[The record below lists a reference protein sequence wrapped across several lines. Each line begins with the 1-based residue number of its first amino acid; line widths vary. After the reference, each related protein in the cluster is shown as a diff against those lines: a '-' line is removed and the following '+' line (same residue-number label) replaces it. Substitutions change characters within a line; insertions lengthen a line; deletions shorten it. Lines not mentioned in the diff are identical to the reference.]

1 MSARKIYKPLQAL
14 SHPLDIIKNF
24 TPNWFTL
31 TMGTGIVAI
40 DLHNSPY
47 HFPYM
52 IPITKCLWELNILF
66 FAIISILFISRWV
79 FYFDGA
85 QKMLNHPVQSM
96 FIGAIPMG
104 FATIVN
110 GFIIFEGNAYANLAY
125 YLWWI
130 DAIMAIISGFL
141 VPFYMFTEHE
151 HSLDKMTAVW
161 LLPIVPAEV
170 TAASG
175 GLIAFHIS
183 QVKAQY
189 VIYTSYIL
197 WSLSVPLAMSILVIL
212 FFRLA
217 VHGLPHKDMAV
228 SLWLPLGPIGTGAL
242 AMFLLGQSS
251 SGVFYNSEFELFST
265 LFFRVG
271 FMIGMLLWA
280 YGLWWLVMA
289 IMTTL
294 KYLKEGLPF
303 NMGWWGFTF
312 PLGVFTAA
320 TIQIW
325 IFTGFPFIKILS
337 GIELLMLS
345 VFYTIVTIRTLQG
358 IWHGS
363 LFKAPCLSK
372 ETGLP
377 MDENVNIF
385 NNKV

>member
-1 MSARKIYKPLQAL
+1 MEAKKFYKPFQAL
-14 SHPLDIIKNF
+14 SHPLDIVKNF

-52 IPITKCLWELNILF
+52 IPITKFIWELNIVF
-66 FAIISILFISRWV
+66 FSIISILFIARWI
-79 FYFDGA
+79 FFFEGA
-85 QKMLNHPVQSM
+85 KRMLHHPVQSM

-110 GFIIFEGNAYANLAY
+110 GFILFYGNIYAHLDY

-130 DAIMAIISGFL
+130 DAFLAIISGFL
-141 VPFYMFTEHE
+141 VPFYMFISQE
-151 HSLDKMTAVW
+151 HSLDKMTGVW
-161 LLPIVPAEV
+161 LLPIVPSEV

-175 GLIAFHIS
+175 GFVAPHVDQIH
-183 QVKAQY
+183 AQY
-189 VIYTSYIL
+189 IVYTSYIL

-217 VHGLPHKDMAV
+217 VHGLPPKDMAV
-228 SLWLPLGPIGTGAL
+228 SIWLVLGPIGTGAL
-242 AMFLLGQSS
+242 AMFLLGQAS
-251 SGVFYNSEFELFST
+251 SGVFYGTEFELFSR

-280 YGLWWLVMA
+280 YGLWWFAMA

-320 TIQIW
+320 TIQVW
-325 IFTGFPFIKILS
+325 IFTGFEFVKILS
-337 GIELLMLS
+337 GVEIAMLTT
-345 VFYTIVTIRTLQG
+345 FYVIVMIKTLQG
-358 IWHGS
+358 VWHGS
-363 LFKAPCLSK
+363 LFRAPCLST

-377 MDENVNIF
+377 IDKDKMLNP
-385 NNKV
+385 KL

>member
-1 MSARKIYKPLQAL
+1 MESRKIYKPFQFL
-14 SHPLDIIKNF
+14 SHPLDIVKNF

-52 IPITKCLWELNILF
+52 ISITKFIWELNILF
-66 FAIISILFISRWV
+66 FAIISALFIARWI
-79 FYFDGA
+79 FFFDGA
-85 QKMLNHPVQSM
+85 KKMLHHAVQSM

-110 GFIIFEGNAYANLAY
+110 GFVIFKGNQASTLEY

-130 DAIMAIISGFL
+130 DAIMAIMSGFL
-141 VPFYMFTEHE
+141 VPFYMFTKHE

-161 LLPIVPAEV
+161 LLPIVPSEV
-170 TAASG
+170 AAASG
-175 GLIAFHIS
+175 GLVASHVP
-183 QVKAQY
+183 QVQAQY
-189 VIYTSYIL
+189 IVYTSYIL

-217 VHGLPHKDMAV
+217 VYGLPHKDMAV

-242 AMFLLGQSS
+242 AMFLLGQVS
-251 SGVFYNSEFELFST
+251 SGVFYGTDFELFSR

-271 FMIGMLLWA
+271 FMIGLLLWA
-280 YGLWWLVMA
+280 YGLWWFVMA
-289 IMTTL
+289 IMTTINYM
-294 KYLKEGLPF
+294 KDGLPF

-325 IFTGFPFIKILS
+325 IFTGFYAIKVLA
-337 GIELLMLS
+337 GIEIIML
-345 VFYTIVTIRTLQG
+345 VMFYTIVMIRTLQG

-377 MDENVNIF
+377 MEEIKENINIF
-385 NNKV
+385 K

>member
-1 MSARKIYKPLQAL
+1 METKKFYKPLQAL
-14 SHPLDIIKNF
+14 SHPLDVVKNF

-52 IPITKCLWELNILF
+52 IPITKFIWELNIVF
-66 FAIISILFISRWV
+66 FAVISLLFIARWV
-79 FYFDGA
+79 FFFEGA
-85 QKMLNHPVQSM
+85 KKMLHHPVQSM

-110 GFIIFEGNAYANLAY
+110 GFILFDGNLYAHLDY

-130 DAIMAIISGFL
+130 DAILAIISGFL
-141 VPFYMFTEHE
+141 VPFYMFTTHE
-151 HSLDKMTAVW
+151 HSLDKMTGVW
-161 LLPIVPAEV
+161 LLPIVPSEV
-170 TAASG
+170 AAASG
-175 GLIAFHIS
+175 GFVASHVDQIHG
-183 QVKAQY
+183 QY
-189 VIYTSYIL
+189 IIYTSYIL

-217 VHGLPHKDMAV
+217 VHGLPPKDMAV
-228 SLWLPLGPIGTGAL
+228 SIWLVLGPIGTGAL
-242 AMFLLGQSS
+242 AMFLLGQAS
-251 SGVFYNSEFELFST
+251 SGVFYGTEFELFSR

-280 YGLWWLVMA
+280 YGLWWFVMA

-320 TIQIW
+320 TIQVW
-325 IFTGFPFIKILS
+325 IFTGFEFVKILS
-337 GIELLMLS
+337 GVEILMLTT
-345 VFYTIVTIRTLQG
+345 FYTIVMIRTMQG

-363 LFKAPCLSK
+363 LFRAPCLSA

-377 MDENVNIF
+377 IDKDKMLNPKI
-385 NNKV
+385 

>member
-1 MSARKIYKPLQAL
+1 MDTKKIYKPFQAL
-14 SHPLDIIKNF
+14 AHPLDIVKNF

-52 IPITKCLWELNILF
+52 IPLTKFLWELNILF
-66 FAIISILFISRWV
+66 FGVISILFIARWI
-79 FYFDGA
+79 FFFDGA
-85 QKMLNHPVQSM
+85 KKILHHPVQSM

-110 GFIIFEGNAYANLAY
+110 GFVIFKGNQAATLEY

-170 TAASG
+170 AAASG
-175 GLIAFHIS
+175 GLVAIHVPQI
-183 QVKAQY
+183 QAQY
-189 VIYTSYIL
+189 IIYTSYML
-197 WSLSVPLAMSILVIL
+197 WSLSVPLAMSVLVIL

-217 VHGLPHKDMAV
+217 LHGLPHKDMAV

-242 AMFLLGQSS
+242 AMFLLGQASS
-251 SGVFYNSEFELFST
+251 AVFYGTEFELFSR

-271 FMIGMLLWA
+271 FMIGLLLWA
-280 YGLWWLVMA
+280 YGLWWFVMA

-294 KYLKEGLPF
+294 RYLKEGLPF

-325 IFTGFPFIKILS
+325 IFTGYPFVKILS
-337 GIELLMLS
+337 GIEIIMLV
-345 VFYTIVTIRTLQG
+345 VFYSIVITRTLQG
-358 IWHGS
+358 VWHGS
-363 LFKAPCLSK
+363 LFRAPCLSK

-377 MDENVNIF
+377 IEEIEEKINTF
-385 NNKV
+385 K

>member
-1 MSARKIYKPLQAL
+1 METKKFYKPLQAL
-14 SHPLDIIKNF
+14 SHPLDIVKNF

-52 IPITKCLWELNILF
+52 IPITQFIWELNIVF
-66 FAIISILFISRWV
+66 FAVISLLFISRWI
-79 FYFDGA
+79 FFFEGA
-85 QKMLNHPVQSM
+85 KKMLHHPVQSM

-110 GFIIFEGNAYANLAY
+110 GFILFYGNTYAHLDY

-130 DAIMAIISGFL
+130 DALLAIISGFL
-141 VPFYMFTEHE
+141 VPFYMFTSHD
-151 HSLDKMTAVW
+151 HSLDKMTGVW
-161 LLPIVPAEV
+161 LLPIVPSEV

-175 GLIAFHIS
+175 GIVAPHVPQIYG
-183 QVKAQY
+183 QY
-189 VIYTSYIL
+189 IVYTSYIL

-217 VHGLPHKDMAV
+217 VHGLPPKDMAV
-228 SLWLPLGPIGTGAL
+228 SIWITLGPIGTGAL
-242 AMFLLGQSS
+242 AMFLLGQAS
-251 SGVFYNSEFELFST
+251 SGIFYGTEFELFSR

-280 YGLWWLVMA
+280 YGLWWFVMA

-325 IFTGFPFIKILS
+325 IFTGYVFVKILS
-337 GIELLMLS
+337 GIEILMLT
-345 VFYTIVTIRTLQG
+345 VFYTIVMIRTLQG
-358 IWHGS
+358 VWHGS
-363 LFKAPCLSK
+363 LFRAPCLST

-377 MDENVNIF
+377 IDKDKMLNPKI
-385 NNKV
+385 